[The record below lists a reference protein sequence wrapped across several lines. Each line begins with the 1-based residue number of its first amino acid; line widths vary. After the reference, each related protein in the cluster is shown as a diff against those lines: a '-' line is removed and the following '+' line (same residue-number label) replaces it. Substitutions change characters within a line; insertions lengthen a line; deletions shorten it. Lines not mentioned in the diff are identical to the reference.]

1 MQLPLFWTFP
11 LSPAI
16 MIHFDP
22 PMTSN
27 MEARAAHDAHETYE
41 TYETY
46 AAAYRVHLNLH
57 PDLEHCGMVCP

>member
-1 MQLPLFWTFP
+1 
-11 LSPAI
+11 

-27 MEARAAHDAHETYE
+27 MEARAAHDA
-41 TYETY
+41 YETY
-46 AAAYRVHLNLH
+46 AAAYRVQLNLH

>member
-1 MQLPLFWTFP
+1 MQLPLFWTLP

-27 MEARAAHDAHETYE
+27 MEARAAHDA
-41 TYETY
+41 YETY